1 MKITFEG
8 SIEDVLTEMKLF
20 LKQEISQNETSTKF
34 NILEHNFVKVRLPIR
49 GKKKF
54 TEFEFN
60 FIKDN
65 YRKKSVRWIAASLQR
80 TETSI
85 YQILSKM
92 YKKGMPKISKKAS
105 NLVYEN

>member
-20 LKQEISQNETSTKF
+20 LKQEISQNETSTKL
-34 NILEHNFVKVRLPIR
+34 NVLDNFVKVRLPIR